1 MALVLALKAQV
12 LEDRGIW
19 EHFEI
24 LRTKMAF
31 PEVFKRYFPLRTPC
45 CFVRI
50 NARLGTMLLKCPR
63 HSTDIAQFKRF
74 TDLTKF
80 KYAFNVIQNGKRLLY
95 NNILF
100 DGAYVSLEV

>member
-1 MALVLALKAQV
+1 MVLALKAHV
-12 LEDRGIW
+12 LEDQGIW
-19 EHFEI
+19 EQFEI

-31 PEVFKRYFPLRTPC
+31 PEAFKRYFPLWTSC

-80 KYAFNVIQNGKRLLY
+80 KYVFNVIQNGKRLLY

-100 DGAYVSLEV
+100 DGAYVSLAVR

>member
-1 MALVLALKAQV
+1 MVLALKAQF
-12 LEDRGIW
+12 LEDQGIW

-31 PEVFKRYFPLRTPC
+31 PEVFKRCFPLQMPR

-50 NARLGTMLLKCPR
+50 NATLGTMPLKCPA

-74 TDLTKF
+74 PDLTQF

-100 DGAYVSLEV
+100 DGAYVSLVVW

>member
-1 MALVLALKAQV
+1 MVLALKAQV
-12 LEDRGIW
+12 LEDQGIW
-19 EHFEI
+19 EHLEI

-31 PEVFKRYFPLRTPC
+31 PEVFKRCFPLQMPC
-45 CFVRI
+45 GFVRI
-50 NARLGTMLLKCPR
+50 NATLGTMPLNCPR

-74 TDLTKF
+74 TDLTQF

-100 DGAYVSLEV
+100 DGAYVSLAVW